1 MCMVGLTF
9 FCKLKIIFG
18 LKEIRKLSLNLK
30 SETIN
35 CMKIFVLI
43 PVLLCVF
50 KIGLSQKISNFNV
63 KYVDKEISTPYR
75 IGCDNFEPTFLKIYK
90 EKLITAQKSIDEL
103 SSLLKNVSY
112 SKYSRGIDVRT
123 KVIIFYRKSKKQTT
137 ICLDSLGVIFIN
149 GKPIKKNKKLY
160 AFINLLIS
168 D

>member
-1 MCMVGLTF
+1 M
-9 FCKLKIIFG
+9 
-18 LKEIRKLSLNLK
+18 SLNLK

-50 KIGLSQKISNFNV
+50 KIGLTQKISNFNV

-112 SKYSRGIDVRT
+112 SKNRNEIDVRS
-123 KVIIFYRKSKKQTT
+123 KMVIFYRKSIKKTSV
-137 ICLDSLGVIFIN
+137 CLSSSGVIFIN
-149 GKPIKKNKKLY
+149 GKPINKNQKLNT
-160 AFINLLIS
+160 FINLIIR
-168 D
+168 DK